1 MHTFLN
7 VMLVVLAVVVGA
19 ICTVIVVYVGAII
32 AVIGSAITIG
42 ALLIFTAIEY
52 VKYLREK

>member
-1 MHTFLN
+1 
-7 VMLVVLAVVVGA
+7 MLVVLAVVVGA
-19 ICTVIVVYVGAII
+19 ICTMIVVYAGAII

-42 ALLIFTAIEY
+42 ALLLFTAVEY

>member
-1 MHTFLN
+1 M
-7 VMLVVLAVVVGA
+7 
-19 ICTVIVVYVGAII
+19 IVVYVGAII

-42 ALLIFTAIEY
+42 ALLLFTVVEY